1 MSLGPFDLT
10 GEPFLALYLGL
21 FALVLL
27 LSVLIPARLRPDGR
41 RQPVTDPDHLAWL
54 AGGTERFAEAVAARL
69 LAAGALVLAGG
80 HFGIRDRDSGRTP
93 AERGVLALRPPV
105 DWSAIAST
113 VKEHSGSLERRM
125 TEAGLLMS
133 RAEQSNVRFWTL
145 LPWLM
150 LLVFGATKWAI
161 GDMRERPV
169 GYLSLLLIL
178 TVVAAAI
185 RYFTLVRT
193 TRAADEA
200 LERARQS
207 SQRIQR
213 APTRD
218 EVGLAVA
225 LFGTAVLAGS
235 GWHEFHRLRNAGGDS
250 GGGGGGGT
258 DSDGGA
264 GGGCGGGGCGG
275 CGS

>member
-27 LSVLIPARLRPDGR
+27 LSFLIPARLRPDGR
-41 RQPVTDPDHLAWL
+41 RQPVTDPEHLAWL

-80 HFGIRDRDSGRTP
+80 HFGIRDRDSGRTA

-105 DWSAIAST
+105 DWSAIASR
-113 VKEHSGSLERRM
+113 VKEHSGPLERRM

-133 RAEQSNVRFWTL
+133 RAEQSNIRFWTL

-169 GYLSLLLIL
+169 GYLGLLLIL

-185 RYFTLVRT
+185 RYFTIGRT

-200 LERARQS
+200 LARARES
-207 SQRIQR
+207 SQRIRR
-213 APTRD
+213 ATTRD
-218 EVGLAVA
+218 EAGLAVA
-225 LFGTAVLAGS
+225 LFGTVVLAGS
-235 GWHEFHRLRNAGGDS
+235 GWDEFHKLRNAGGD
-250 GGGGGGGT
+250 GGGGDSGS
-258 DSDGGA
+258 SDGSS
-264 GGGCGGGGCGG
+264 GCGGGGCGG